1 MKSSIKLAYVWVF
14 ALAAIGVGFACGLSP
29 SPSEGVAL
37 LGFGGLIVSN
47 ATLTALAQGFN
58 AAFRRGFEGVAST
71 YQQVAMVVPSTSDA
85 ENYGWLK
92 DLPGVREWIGQRQYN
107 NLEATVAQLKNRKWE
122 HTIAVK
128 RDNVEDDKLGM
139 YTNLFAIQGEIV
151 ARHPDDLVWGLLA
164 QGFNTKGFDGQYFF
178 DTDHL
183 SHSRAGV
190 ETSWGNT
197 GGGTGAPWFLMDLSR
212 AYMKPL
218 IFQERRKPQF
228 VSRTRPDDPRVFD
241 MDEFVYGADA
251 RYNAGFGFH
260 QLAYGSRQA
269 LDADTYDAA
278 RQRLAGQFRPD
289 GSPLGVRGTH
299 LVVGASNEAAARELL
314 EAERNVAGAS
324 NIWRGSAQLIVSP
337 WLE

>member
-1 MKSSIKLAYVWVF
+1 MKSSIKLATVWAV
-14 ALAAIGVGFACGLSP
+14 ALTVIGLAFACGVTP
-29 SPSEGVAL
+29 TPGEGIAF
-37 LGFGGLIVSN
+37 LGLGGLIVSN
-47 ATLTALAQGFN
+47 ATLTSLAQGFN

-71 YQQVAMVVPSTSDA
+71 YQQVAMVIPSTSDA

-92 DLPGVREWIGQRQYN
+92 DLPGVREWVGPRQYN
-107 NLEATVAQLKNRKWE
+107 NLEATAAQLRNKKWE

-128 RDNVEDDKLGM
+128 RDNIEDDKLGL

-164 QGFNTKGFDGQYFF
+164 QGFATKGFDGQYFF
-178 DTDHL
+178 DSDHL
-183 SHSRAGV
+183 GYSRAGA
-190 ETSWGNT
+190 ETSWSNT
-197 GGGTGAPWFLMDLSR
+197 GGGSGAPWFLMDLSR

-218 IFQERRKPQF
+218 IFQERKKPQF

-241 MDEFVYGADA
+241 LDEFVFGADA

-260 QLAYGSRQA
+260 QLAYGSKA
-269 LDADTYDAA
+269 TLDADAFDAA
-278 RQRLAGQFRPD
+278 RKKLAGQFRPD
-289 GSPLGVRGTH
+289 GSPLGVKGTH

-314 EAERNVAGAS
+314 EAERVAGGAT

>member
-1 MKSSIKLAYVWVF
+1 MKSSIKLAYVWAF

-190 ETSWGNT
+190 ETSWSNT
-197 GGGTGAPWFLMDLSR
+197 GGGTGVPWFLMDLSR

-228 VSRTRPDDPRVFD
+228 VSRTRPDDPSVFD

>member
-1 MKSSIKLAYVWVF
+1 MKSSIKLAYVWAF

-139 YTNLFAIQGEIV
+139 YANLFAIQGEIV